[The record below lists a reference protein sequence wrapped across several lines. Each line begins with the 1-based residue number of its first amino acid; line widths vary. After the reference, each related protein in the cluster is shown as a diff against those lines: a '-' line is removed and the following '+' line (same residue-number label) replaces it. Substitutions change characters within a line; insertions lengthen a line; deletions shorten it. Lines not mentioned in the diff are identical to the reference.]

1 MKIAIIG
8 AGASGLMLATLLQKN
23 NIDYDIFNKDL
34 KIGSKI
40 KASGNGRCN
49 ISNVNFSLEAYH
61 NNKLS
66 KIVENNQKLLFDYF
80 KELKIYT
87 KSDDEGRMYP
97 ISENSQSVLDILFK
111 HMKPKITLETIE
123 NINKND
129 KGYYLN
135 DKKYGPY
142 DKVVLAIG
150 SPAGIKKYY
159 YELFDSLELPINPFY
174 PSLVGFKTKLKIKD
188 ISGVRAKAN
197 TYLYYKDNLIHEEK
211 GEVIFKDDGIS
222 GIVIMNQSSYYNYLK
237 GYNNVKIVLDLLDK
251 DYDCLDSV
259 LAPKILKYIKEKNID
274 PHNFTIPIS
283 DTYDL
288 EFAQVAKGGI
298 SIKDLN
304 ENLSLKKDNNIY
316 AIGEVLD
323 IDGVCGGYNLMNAF
337 CDAIEVYKD
346 LKNEISN
353 K

>member
-8 AGASGLMLATLLQKN
+8 AGASGLMLATLLKKL
-23 NIDYDIFNKDL
+23 NIDYDIFNKDF
-34 KIGSKI
+34 KIGSKV

-49 ISNVNFSLEAYH
+49 ISNLNFSEEAYH
-61 NNKLS
+61 NNKLA
-66 KIVENNQKLLFDYF
+66 KIIKNNQKFLFDYF

-87 KSDDEGRMYP
+87 KADDEGRMYP
-97 ISENSQSVLDILFK
+97 ISENSQSVLNILFK
-111 HMKPKITLETIE
+111 NMKKNITIETIDD
-123 NINKND
+123 INKFP

-135 DKKYGPY
+135 NKKFGPY
-142 DKVVLAIG
+142 DKVVIATG
-150 SPAGIKKYY
+150 SPAGIKNYN
-159 YELFDSLELPINPFY
+159 YEFLLNLGIPFNDFY

-197 TYLYYKDNLIHEEK
+197 TYLYYKDELIHEEK
-211 GEVIFKDDGIS
+211 GEIIFKDDGIS

-237 GYNNVKIVLDLLDK
+237 GKNNSKIVLDLLDK

-259 LAPKILKYIKEKNID
+259 LAPKLLKYIEEKNID
-274 PHNFTIPIS
+274 PHHFEIPILS
-283 DTYDL
+283 TYDL

-298 SIKDLN
+298 DKSMLN
-304 ENLSLKKDNNIY
+304 NNLSLKKDNNIY
-316 AIGEVLD
+316 IIGELLD

-346 LKNEISN
+346 IKNEISN